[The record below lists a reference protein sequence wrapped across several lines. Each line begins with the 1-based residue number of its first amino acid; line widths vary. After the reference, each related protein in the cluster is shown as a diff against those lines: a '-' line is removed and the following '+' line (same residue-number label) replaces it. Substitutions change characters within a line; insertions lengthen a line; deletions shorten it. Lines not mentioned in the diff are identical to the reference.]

1 KRYLL
6 LCAADG
12 LPETGSIDI
21 PLAPHPKDRRRVLAC
36 VHPRDV
42 ARNAPRPASTS
53 FRVVRVA
60 GPWALVEASA
70 PKASR
75 HQIRAHFAAIEH
87 PLVGDELYGGPP
99 LPDAAAG
106 RRGHALHA
114 HHVTWRGSAVVPA
127 FSIESPLPDEL
138 ERVLDQK

>member
-1 KRYLL
+1 M
-6 LCAADG
+6 
-12 LPETGSIDI
+12 
-21 PLAPHPKDRRRVLAC
+21 LAC

-75 HQIRAHFAAIEH
+75 HQIRAHFAALGH
-87 PLVGDELYGGPP
+87 PLLGDALYGGAP
-99 LPDAAAG
+99 LDIIPRA
-106 RRGHALHA
+106 GHALHA
-114 HHVTWRGSAVVPA
+114 HHVTWKGSAVVPA
-127 FSIESPLPDEL
+127 FTVESPLPAEL
-138 ERVLDQK
+138 ERVLDG